1 MSSDEP
7 AASSLPAEGPP
18 QEASTEP
25 ESQPVVELPQQQVQS
40 PPDPTPAPKKRAGR
54 PAGSKNKPKVVRVPV
69 AAAAEE
75 LPIGNVASQQQA
87 RSSSEAALQQK
98 LASEVI
104 AAIAPIASPQINLT
118 DTLRETLRKLHL
130 ERKQKQSA
138 LYANLALSGL
148 R

>member
-7 AASSLPAEGPP
+7 VAPPLPAEGPVEP
-18 QEASTEP
+18 DIIPEVEAQLPPVTELPP
-25 ESQPVVELPQQQVQS
+25 ESL
-40 PPDPTPAPKKRAGR
+40 PTPAPQKRAGR

-75 LPIGNVASQQQA
+75 QA
-87 RSSSEAALQQK
+87 HSSSEAALQQK

-138 LYANLALSGL
+138 LYANLALRGL